1 MGAVARLQAAVT
13 SDRAESLLRG
23 ACTAASAASALLLG
37 LSAQTKTVLFVRKKA
52 VPKDVEALWVLIV
65 AAAVAAGYHAA
76 RLLKRLYSGGR
87 FAGGEDGGSCAR
99 AVAWVC
105 FLLDKGCAYVVFA
118 SAVAA
123 LQACFVALM
132 GVEPLQWSRLCN
144 IYTRFCVQGA
154 FGMVCGLAAAV
165 GMAVLSVFSAR
176 DLFRLY
182 SPAGRRQARLR
193 SESSQTGLMM
203 SRNEMARESAG
214 DD

>member
-1 MGAVARLQAAVT
+1 MAPALARLQAAAT
-13 SDRAESLLRG
+13 SERAETLLRG
-23 ACTAASAASALLLG
+23 ACAATSAAAALLLG

-52 VPKDVEALWVLIV
+52 VPRDVEALWVLIV

-76 RLLKRLYSGGR
+76 RLVMRLYWSGRGSDNAGGGR
-87 FAGGEDGGSCAR
+87 SSTK
-99 AVAWVC
+99 AVAWIS

-118 SAVAA
+118 TSAAA
-123 LQACFVALM
+123 LSACFVALT

-165 GMAVLSVFSAR
+165 GMAILSAFSAR

-182 SPAGRRQARLR
+182 SPPGHRGRRRGSREHQSQA
-193 SESSQTGLMM
+193 S
-203 SRNEMARESAG
+203 
-214 DD
+214 